1 MAKLI
6 LFILLL
12 LPLSVFSQNLS
23 GIVIDDYSGN
33 PLYPV
38 TIVNL
43 STQQSTYSNSDGSYS
58 IRAMAGQTIAF
69 SYIGYEHVEYTVAP
83 GASNT
88 NVKIKMYSTSYQLR
102 ELIVRPKYTP
112 YQIDS
117 IENKRTYAPA
127 LSLPHS
133 NPIASPVSFIAEK
146 LSSRSKQIFRFQKNL
161 KEWENQRFI
170 DTRYTP
176 QLVSSLT
183 GLEGDSI
190 GYFMNAYPIDYKYAR
205 AATDLELK
213 MWIKYN
219 YKDWLKNGK
228 PVDSNLVD
236 MVISKP
242 E

>member
-1 MAKLI
+1 MTKLL
-6 LFILLL
+6 LFILFL
-12 LPLSVFSQNLS
+12 LPISAIAQSIN
-23 GIVIDDYSGN
+23 GIVTDEYTGN

-43 STQQSTYSNSDGSYS
+43 STQQSSYTNTDGTFS
-58 IRAMAGQTIAF
+58 IRAKAGQTIAF
-69 SYIGYEHVEYTVAP
+69 SFIGYEHVEYTVAP

-88 NVKIKMYSTSYQLR
+88 NIKIKMYSTTYQLR
-102 ELIVRPKYTP
+102 ELIVKPKYTP

-117 IENKRTYAPA
+117 IENKRVYAPA

-133 NPIASPVSFIAEK
+133 NPITSPISFIAEK

-161 KEWENQRFI
+161 DQWENQRFI

-176 QLVSSLT
+176 QLVSLLT
-183 GLEGDSI
+183 GLKGDSV
-190 GYFMNAYPIDYKYAR
+190 GYFMNAYPMDYKYAR
-205 AATDLELK
+205 AATDLEIK
-213 MWIKYN
+213 MWIRFH
-219 YKDWLKNGK
+219 YKEWMKDGS